1 MKKQNPFHKHWI
13 SEKLSSVFSRTR
25 HNRRRLFLIMVF
37 GVFLLRCSNLFSE
50 GVRQITPAAEE
61 FTFEQY
67 EVVLGSTKR
76 QTVLTGFLRGG
87 DFAELAVVHI
97 DENNNHRLHIYAFGD
112 GTWVPELDI
121 TLRPGVLFIDV
132 ANINGRDRL
141 ITYEQNR
148 LNWFDPE
155 SATEHMLV
163 VVTSNF
169 KPPRSGEIPHVDI
182 TRDVNGDGRDD
193 LVVPDF
199 DGFSVFIQMSDGT
212 FADPVKLGPPTEM
225 ERILGADGYRYDPWS
240 QSRVHEIDYNRDGRT
255 DLVFW
260 NEDHFEV
267 HLQDESGLFAPN
279 AKTFTTEVAFDS
291 DRFSS
296 LTAADMTGRVLHSL
310 ADLNGDDIADLVVFK
325 LSGRDISSKHSS
337 YEVHFGVPT
346 PDGGT
351 TFTRDSDITFQSDGK
366 IQLGMDRH
374 DFNRDDQVDLMITT
388 IDVEFLK
395 GSLWKSI
402 KGFMGDDIWLG
413 LEFYRM
419 EEGCY
424 SDTPNTTRRIALD
437 GVPSNSE
444 PGWVPLDI
452 VLRGATHERRNT
464 QQSYPRA
471 FNTTLRIGDVTGDG
485 YSDLLIADHPR
496 IMVVFVG
503 VPGPE
508 MFTRQ
513 PQEVK
518 VAIPNDEEYTWLVD
532 LNKDG
537 VQDLLMHHPF
547 TLRDAHGAP
556 TQPPGT
562 ESHRVTILIAR

>member
-25 HNRRRLFLIMVF
+25 HNRRSLFSILAF

-61 FTFEQY
+61 FTFEQD

-76 QTVLTGFLRGG
+76 QTVLTGFLLGG
-87 DFAELAVVHI
+87 DFAELAVGHI

-163 VVTSNF
+163 AVTSNF

-193 LVVPDF
+193 LVVPDS

-225 ERILGADGYRYDPWS
+225 ERILGADGYRYDPWF

-267 HLQDESGLFAPN
+267 NLQDESGLFVPN

-351 TFTRDSDITFQSDGK
+351 TFTRDSDIAFQSDGK
-366 IQLGMDRH
+366 IQLGMHRH

-413 LEFYRM
+413 LEFYQMGESRYLDM
-419 EEGCY
+419 
-424 SDTPNTTRRIALD
+424 PNTTRNIALD
-437 GVPSNSE
+437 GVPSNRE

-513 PQEVK
+513 PQEVE

-537 VQDLLMHHPF
+537 VQDLVMHHPF

>member
-1 MKKQNPFHKHWI
+1 MKKQNLFHKHWI
-13 SEKLSSVFSRTR
+13 SKKLSSVFSRTR
-25 HNRRRLFLIMVF
+25 HNRRNLFFIMVF

-76 QTVLTGFLRGG
+76 QTVLMGFLLGG
-87 DFAELAVVHI
+87 DFAELAIVHI

-163 VVTSNF
+163 AGTSNF

-193 LVVPDF
+193 LVVPDS

-279 AKTFTTEVAFDS
+279 AKTFTTDVTFDS

-337 YEVHFGVPT
+337 YEVHFGVPI

-402 KGFMGDDIWLG
+402 KGFMGDDIWL
-413 LEFYRM
+413 
-419 EEGCY
+419 
-424 SDTPNTTRRIALD
+424 
-437 GVPSNSE
+437 
-444 PGWVPLDI
+444 
-452 VLRGATHERRNT
+452 
-464 QQSYPRA
+464 
-471 FNTTLRIGDVTGDG
+471 
-485 YSDLLIADHPR
+485 
-496 IMVVFVG
+496 
-503 VPGPE
+503 
-508 MFTRQ
+508 
-513 PQEVK
+513 
-518 VAIPNDEEYTWLVD
+518 
-532 LNKDG
+532 
-537 VQDLLMHHPF
+537 
-547 TLRDAHGAP
+547 
-556 TQPPGT
+556 
-562 ESHRVTILIAR
+562 